1 MKIGLSE
8 KIGYGLGDMS
18 SSMFWKLFGAY
29 LMLFYTD
36 VFGISAAVVGTMFA
50 VTRVWDSFFDPVVGA
65 FADRTSS
72 RWGRFR
78 PYLLFL
84 AVPFGLIGVV
94 TFLTPPFDATGKI
107 VYAYVTYALMMMV
120 YSAINVP
127 YASLLG
133 VMSPDPSHR
142 NTLATYRMTFAY
154 LGSFIALLLFMPLV
168 NAFGGGDVNGPT
180 RLWFTAPQF
189 GWFMAVVVIAAICV
203 VLFLACFVLTKER
216 VEPIKHEKTSLKT
229 DFRDLV
235 HNKPWW
241 ILLGA
246 GVSSLVF
253 NSIRDGATV
262 YYFKYYVDETA
273 VGNISILGL
282 PFVLSGIYLGVGQAA
297 NIVGVILAAPVSNR
311 IGKRNTFISS
321 MALATVLSVIFFWL
335 NKDQLYLIFVFQ
347 ILISICAGS
356 IFPLLWSMY
365 ADCADYSELR
375 TGNRATGLIFSSS
388 SMSQKFGWAFGSAIT
403 GWMLAQFGFKANAVQ
418 SAETIQGI
426 KMFLSILPAVGA
438 LLSLVFIYFY
448 PLSES
453 KMKKITA
460 ELQEKRK

>member
-84 AVPFGLIGVV
+84 AVPFGLIGVI
-94 TFLTPPFDATGKI
+94 TFLTPPFDNTEKI

-203 VLFLACFVLTKER
+203 VLFLACFALTKER

-311 IGKRNTFISS
+311 IGKRNTFILA
-321 MALATVLSVIFFWL
+321 MALATVLSVIFFWF

>member
-107 VYAYVTYALMMMV
+107 VYAYITYALMMMV

-203 VLFLACFVLTKER
+203 VLFLACFALTKER

-311 IGKRNTFISS
+311 IGKRNTFILA
-321 MALATVLSVIFFWL
+321 MALATVLSVIFFWF

-347 ILISICAGS
+347 VLISICAGS

>member
-107 VYAYVTYALMMMV
+107 VYAYITYALMMMV

-203 VLFLACFVLTKER
+203 VLFLACFALTKER

-311 IGKRNTFISS
+311 IGKRNTFILA
-321 MALATVLSVIFFWL
+321 MALATVLSVIFFWF